1 MQQRK
6 LVQPA
11 YPQPLWTILGTYY
24 NCPSTIPISQKSH
37 SFYHHSF
44 QPNIFQAHYYNLQIT
59 KLARNIHIVSEPSH
73 MDHQHHFPIMSSHS
87 HFDLAHL
94 VNEQKSKN
102 YTTYTK
108 DLSSYHPSLLP
119 LHSHK
124 FQKKKT
130 SKTSIFSC
138 GSRTTTTSKRGL
150 IFSPSP
156 QYFSNLFYMFVA
168 VFFKRVFW
176 DLTKLEILS

>member
-102 YTTYTK
+102 YATYTK
-108 DLSSYHPSLLP
+108 DLSPYQPSLLP
-119 LHSHK
+119 LHFHK
-124 FQKKKT
+124 FQKEKK
-130 SKTSIFSC
+130 KKKPSIG
-138 GSRTTTTSKRGL
+138 GSRTTVTYKREL
-150 IFSPSP
+150 ILSHFP
-156 QYFSNLFYMFVA
+156 QYFSNLVCMFVA
-168 VFFKRVFW
+168 VFSKECFV
-176 DLTKLEILS
+176 I